1 MVPGDAHFLVQT
13 PLHWHFNVEMFF
25 WLNDLSEA
33 QLLEAEHCGLN
44 SKS

>member
-13 PLHWHFNVEMFF
+13 THHSHFNVEMFF
-25 WLNDLSEA
+25 WLNDSCEA